1 MRPTGRAAFP
11 FSGGGRRL
19 ALLLLLLRKKQEIDR
34 SSVGIWRCQPHP
46 QERSFT
52 IEDAT
57 DRRDAGDST
66 GGIGLW
72 AAAV

>member
-1 MRPTGRAAFP
+1 MTNTWVSVFLSFFLSIFFFFAAGAYEFL
-11 FSGGGRRL
+11 SD
-19 ALLLLLLRKKQEIDR
+19 IC
-34 SSVGIWRCQPHP
+34 S
-46 QERSFT
+46 
-52 IEDAT
+52 EDAT